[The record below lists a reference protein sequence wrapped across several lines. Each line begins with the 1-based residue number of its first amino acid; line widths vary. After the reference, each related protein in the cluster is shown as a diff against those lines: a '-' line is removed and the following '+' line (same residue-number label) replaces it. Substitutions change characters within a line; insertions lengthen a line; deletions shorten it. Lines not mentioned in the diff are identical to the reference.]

1 MNIRSLFSRVILIA
15 VLGLLFAIFSC
26 QKTQSPAP
34 PSSQSSPPASR
45 VSQPA
50 TMAFPPPGQGAVLP
64 RPPPAREKP
73 RIPPVRKPPS
83 DPGGGGNYT
92 PPSGSTDT
100 VKNTNGTKNG
110 NKNR

>member
-1 MNIRSLFSRVILIA
+1 MNIHSLFSRLILIA
-15 VLGLLFAIFSC
+15 VLGLMLAIFSC
-26 QKTQSPAP
+26 QKTQSPAT
-34 PSSQSSPPASR
+34 PSSQSSPSASP

-50 TMAFPPPGQGAVLP
+50 TMSFPPPGQGVVLP
-64 RPPPAREKP
+64 RQPPARDKP

-83 DPGGGGNYT
+83 DPGGGGNYN